1 MKGRKQKISKTENY
15 LQNGRTE
22 SESYAGVP
30 TFTRITEN
38 NLTDNNEMAYGMLEF
53 ILLPS
58 NLNAS
63 YNVHHIHLRNIQ
75 GGSNRNG

>member
-15 LQNGRTE
+15 PQNGRTE

-38 NLTDNNEMAYGMLEF
+38 NLTDNLESKPKKPPCTERYAGWCERTADELIVSLLLMLK
-53 ILLPS
+53 LDLK
-58 NLNAS
+58 
-63 YNVHHIHLRNIQ
+63 
-75 GGSNRNG
+75 